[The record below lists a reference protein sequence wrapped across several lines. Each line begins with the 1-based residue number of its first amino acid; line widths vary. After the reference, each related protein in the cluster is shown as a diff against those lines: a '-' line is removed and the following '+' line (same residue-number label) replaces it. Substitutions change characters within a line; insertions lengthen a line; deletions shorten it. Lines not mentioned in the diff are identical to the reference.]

1 MSLALTVAR
10 PYARAAFAVAR
21 DEGKFGPWSEAL
33 AFSARIAADPRVA
46 DLLLDPEL
54 ADADAVALLAPSS
67 YDEPYGRFL
76 ALLAESGRLALLPEI
91 SGLYEQLRAEAEQ
104 VVHATVTSAAELSD
118 GELNSL
124 VAALKQRFGRQVQ
137 VRTAVDPSLIGGAV
151 IAAGD
156 VVIDGSIKGKLSR
169 LQNVLAS

>member
-1 MSLALTVAR
+1 MSQALTVAR

-21 DEGKFGPWSEAL
+21 DEGKFAAWSDAL

-54 ADADAVALLAPSS
+54 ARAAAVALLAPPSL
-67 YDEPYGRFL
+67 DETYGRFL
-76 ALLAESGRLALLPEI
+76 ALLAESGRMPLLPEI
-91 SGLYEQLRAEAEQ
+91 SALYEQLRAEAEH
-104 VVHATVTSAAELSD
+104 VVHATVTSAEALPGDELD
-118 GELNSL
+118 KL
-124 VAALKQRFGRQVQ
+124 VASLKRRFGSEVQ

-169 LQNVLAS
+169 LQSALAN